1 MLVSQLDAEG
11 LDRVDPGDPVRPAQL
26 GRRHV
31 VGELDECLAE
41 EQRHDGQV
49 VAEQPPGRQPDGQPE
64 ERRADH
70 HDRQRQ
76 PVRQVDAVGAELRR
90 GEQRE
95 PVRAEAEERDVAEV
109 EQPGPAHHDVQP
121 HRQQRDHQRVDAD
134 LQLETAQAEQR
145 QGQAGQP
152 GDRQPGPP
160 ADPLARPL
168 RVPEPG
174 RQVLAPVR
182 LPGHP
187 LVGPDLRPLR
197 IDAHRHV
204 TPSATGPGRAARWA
218 AAASR
223 RSGSRTRS
231 GCCRWRR
238 CSR

>member
-1 MLVSQLDAEG
+1 MLVSQLDPEG

-76 PVRQVDAVGAELRR
+76 PVRQVDAVGAELGR

-160 ADPLARPL
+160 ADPLGPPAARRRARTAGTRAGAPAWPPTRRPRPSAPADRRSSARHTFCNWARPSSPL
-168 RVPEPG
+168 G
-174 RQVLAPVR
+174 RISITTIRIPNTIR
-182 LPGHP
+182 L
-187 LVGPDLRPLR
+187 L
-197 IDAHRHV
+197 
-204 TPSATGPGRAARWA
+204 
-218 AAASR
+218 
-223 RSGSRTRS
+223 
-231 GCCRWRR
+231 
-238 CSR
+238 